1 MSPTSH
7 VIPRAC
13 EKSCRFGVQDS
24 GLAEIPAALHANRDS
39 TYVHRGAFALN
50 TVEMAT
56 AGQLFLGIRGVVFD
70 AVGTLIHP
78 APPAPAVYAEIGRRF
93 GSRWTQTEIGK
104 RFRAAFQREE
114 AEDRPGLRTS
124 EDREERRWRHIVSE
138 VLDDVADKE
147 ACFRILFDHF
157 AQPAAWRCAPET
169 GPLLS
174 TLAARG
180 YRLGIASNY
189 DRRLRSVVAGMPA
202 LAPVKHLI
210 ISAEVGW
217 RKPAAEF
224 FAAVSAALKLP
235 PGEILFVGDDRTNDY
250 EGGRSFGMQVILF
263 DSREKM
269 IGTDVVRIKS
279 LSELLAMLP
288 SAPQDQP

>member
-1 MSPTSH
+1 
-7 VIPRAC
+7 
-13 EKSCRFGVQDS
+13 
-24 GLAEIPAALHANRDS
+24 
-39 TYVHRGAFALN
+39 
-50 TVEMAT
+50 MAT
-56 AGQLFLGIRGVVFD
+56 AAGSLLGIRGVVLD

-78 APPAPAVYAEIGRRF
+78 NPPAPVVYAGVGERF
-93 GSRWTQTEIGK
+93 GSRWTQAEIVQ
-104 RFRAAFQREE
+104 RFRAAFHHGE
-114 AEDRPGLRTS
+114 AEDWRDNLRTS
-124 EDREERRWRHIVSE
+124 EEREERRWRHIVNE

-147 ACFRILFDHF
+147 ECFRILFDHF
-157 AQPAAWRCAPET
+157 AQAAAWRCEDET

-174 TLAARG
+174 TLAGRG

-202 LAPVKHLI
+202 LAQVKHLI

-224 FAAVSAALKLP
+224 FAAVSAALMLP

-263 DSREKM
+263 DPQEKM
-269 IGTDVVRIKS
+269 IETNVVRIKS
-279 LSELLAMLP
+279 LSELLVMLP
-288 SAPQDQP
+288 SASQDLP